1 MTKIDKKI
9 TGYAVAKP
17 EAEVASPAVTSPE
30 VRLSPSW
37 VRPEVLCGSTF
48 KIAKSPN
55 SPLHAVYVTINHTTL
70 PGGSVP
76 VPVEIFINS
85 KDVAHQQWTQALTL
99 TLSAVCRN
107 GGDLGFIA
115 EELVKV
121 SAPKEGFFL
130 RGVWQP
136 SLVAQVGLVIKNH
149 LESLAAKPAGEPAP
163 GEASGDYPPNA
174 TLCPKCNHKAVI
186 VTDGCSVCLNCQDS
200 KCG

>member
-17 EAEVASPAVTSPE
+17 EAEAVASPEA
-30 VRLSPSW
+30 RLSPSW

-70 PGGSVP
+70 PGNPAP

-149 LESLAAKPAGEPAP
+149 LESLAAKPAAGEPAAA
-163 GEASGDYPPNA
+163 ETSGDYPPNA
-174 TLCPKCNHKAVI
+174 TLCPKCNHKAV
-186 VTDGCSVCLNCQDS
+186 VTLDGCATCLNCGDS
-200 KCG
+200 KCS